1 MLRLVT
7 WNILHGGG
15 RTRTPGIALALLEL
29 RPDVVVLTEF
39 RSSMGGQLAGVLS
52 DHGLRHRLC
61 TDPPP
66 GRNGVLIASRRAI
79 EPIKTIEKPPPALA
93 HRWLA
98 GRLPAFDLA
107 IAGVHLPDDHASGKK
122 AAAWRHTLAFAR
134 AHADAKCVILGDF
147 NTVRRGT
154 RRPADR
160 SEADAAASASRL
172 GMLATL
178 GYTDAWTAANP
189 GVFASE
195 RGVNATS
202 APLTHTW
209 TSRTGRG
216 LRLDQAWISRS
227 ISGDLVAAEH
237 GSPVVSACESR
248 LSDHAWVRVDLSL
261 GPVNPEA
268 FGASAEAGQ
277 RPGSHPTL
285 FF

>member
-15 RTRTPGIALALLEL
+15 RTRTPGIALALVEL

-39 RSSMGGQLAGVLS
+39 RASMGGQIAGVLA
-52 DHGLRHRLC
+52 DHGLTHRLC
-61 TDPPP
+61 TEPPL
-66 GRNGVLIASRRAI
+66 GRNGVLIASRWAI
-79 EPIKTIEKPPPALA
+79 ESLKNSKKPPPSLA
-93 HRWLA
+93 HRWLDA
-98 GRLPAFDLA
+98 RLPAFDLV

-122 AAAWRHTLAFAR
+122 ASAWRHALAFAR
-134 AHADAKCVILGDF
+134 AHADARCVMLGDF
-147 NTVRRGT
+147 NTVRPGT
-154 RRPADR
+154 KRPSDR
-160 SEADAAASASRL
+160 AEADAASGASRL

-195 RGVNATS
+195 RGTNAPDNPP
-202 APLTHTW
+202 AHTW

-227 ISGDLVAAEH
+227 ISNALRETEH
-237 GSPVVSACESR
+237 VFPNDQGR
-248 LSDHAWVRVDLSL
+248 LSDHALVRADLAL
-261 GPVNPEA
+261 EPENPDGFGP
-268 FGASAEAGQ
+268 ASRTTD
-277 RPGSHPTL
+277 RPGTCQTL